1 MEHGKGANFA
11 ETPRM
16 DAKLLADIFRAQ
28 VIDTSTT
35 GLSFEI
41 TGGSLGPADF
51 TRAVHR
57 H

>member
-1 MEHGKGANFA
+1 
-11 ETPRM
+11 M